1 MILNKNLKK
10 LVIDRSL
17 LRGSKFIFCNNIEQ
31 AFEILKE
38 LTNFDSYIKHGVLI
52 IFVNNITKESIVL
65 HKDFAK
71 YRELF
76 INKNLYFI
84 SNNHI
89 FYELAQPI
97 IYFMVE
103 KHEYLVTYN
112 YLKNEWDNFED
123 TSILSKLAELETY
136 SELLNI

>member
-97 IYFMVE
+97 IYFIVE

-136 SELLNI
+136 SKLLNI